1 LAAPAPPARE
11 QAALAL
17 AFLARS
23 GAAAHARVFGALCAA
38 ATAARGAAAP
48 LVALEPL
55 YHAGPRLS
63 DDPSSGQDPRV
74 CLS

>member
-48 LVALEPL
+48 LMALEPL

-63 DDPSSGQDPRV
+63 DEPSIGQDLRV
-74 CLS
+74 CLC